1 MAQVATVDE
10 MVSEMEWGVRSA
22 LDQTLRATGAV
33 HPPAVYMFTDISEL
47 SFLGSV
53 ICRPFYPGKDAYRAL
68 NRLGDVPAAV
78 GATRLLLAWEAQ
90 DLNAALH
97 LPVDP
102 DGSALMVL
110 DATLAGQVLRCY
122 RLYLRRARAGWPA
135 LIPTWGPVRR
145 YARPRLLEPMAR
157 LLAIWRL
164 ARGADLAR
172 AVRDLDAEGYSV
184 NWYDG
189 R

>member
-1 MAQVATVDE
+1 MAQVAAVDE

-33 HPPAVYMFTDISEL
+33 HPPAVYMFTDTREP

-53 ICRPFYPGKDAYRAL
+53 VCRPFYPGEDAYRAL

-78 GATRLLLAWEAQ
+78 EATRLLLAWEAQ
-90 DLNAALH
+90 DLNVALH

-110 DATLAGQVLRCY
+110 DATLDGQVLRCY
-122 RLYLRRARAGWPA
+122 PLYLRRARPGHAA
-135 LIPTWGPVRR
+135 LIPNWGPVQRHT
-145 YARPRLLEPMAR
+145 RPRLLEPMAR

-164 ARGADLAR
+164 ARGTDLDR
-172 AVRDLDAEGYSV
+172 AVRDLDAEGYTI

-189 R
+189 Q